1 VSSFSALSN
10 LSRAANHSFRVPVLC
25 FVIPLSLQA
34 IASKATSS
42 FEGWGFALESFAIP

>member
-1 VSSFSALSN
+1 
-10 LSRAANHSFRVPVLC
+10 VLRH
-25 FVIPLSLQA
+25 PSLPSQA